1 MRNNWNLC
9 YCLSASS
16 PGESQSHSL
25 ERRSWI
31 HILEEY
37 VNNKSMWYDIWVSHD
52 AVILLFSSSPC
63 DTKISRKQNV
73 IILHLGAFSMNPCG
87 PEAPCFCHWQ
97 QWRACFPGCKCNV
110 MPADSSFILLLAS
123 VPFTMSRKGQSRL
136 FKWADS
142 VGQLR
147 CKARDGFTGCAQAR
161 RRRGQNRLFRASW
174 GDNSPFHVVRRLLS
188 ISG

>member
-1 MRNNWNLC
+1 MWYGICKFLMMQ
-9 YCLSASS
+9 SS
-16 PGESQSHSL
+16 SCFHLLPVILRLAESQT
-25 ERRSWI
+25 
-31 HILEEY
+31 EY
-37 VNNKSMWYDIWVSHD
+37 TV
-52 AVILLFSSSPC
+52 L
-63 DTKISRKQNV
+63 
-73 IILHLGAFSMNPCG
+73 IIPHLGAFSMNPCG